1 MCDSCNMK
9 RNNVLKWFFII
20 IALSF
25 GNVSM
30 WGQAAL
36 PFAYDG
42 GNPGSVVTGLTLAN
56 QNQSNYGS
64 SPKMKF
70 ALEKDSLLL
79 NFTGTPGVLSFN
91 IKWYPRPSALR
102 FPGDFVLMESSDGK
116 TYTIV
121 QRYNSTNGT
130 ALTGVTGVVV
140 TETFSTLLPATRY
153 LKWKYETKLNGNIA
167 LGAINLSA
175 GSILSVSPKDLS
187 GFTYIYGNAS
197 TVERSFTVGG
207 SNFTHDISITP
218 PLDYEISTGTGSS
231 FQPANTV
238 VLSPLGGVVN
248 NTTIYTR
255 LKSGLM
261 ASNYNENIL
270 VSSVDASSQT
280 VSCVGSVTPVP
291 TLAVSDVSNL
301 TLNATVGSSNSQTIN
316 VSAVN
321 LSHDLGLSLIGADAN
336 QFSLSQYSVP
346 LAAGSVPKTV
356 ITVTYSPSSVGN
368 HTATLMMSS
377 NGAMDVSRTL
387 NGVSAV
393 GTGLD
398 AVSTHLSISVFDGNI
413 IFTST
418 TADETV
424 QIYNAIG
431 QKITQ
436 RPTIEGLNRIPVSG
450 KGVLLVKV
458 GNRVGKVIL

>member
-1 MCDSCNMK
+1 
-9 RNNVLKWFFII
+9 
-20 IALSF
+20 
-25 GNVSM
+25 M
-30 WGQAAL
+30 WGQATL
-36 PFAYDG
+36 PFAYDA
-42 GNPGSVVTGLTLAN
+42 GNPGSSIVGLT
-56 QNQSNYGS
+56 QSGLGTVDYSS

-70 ALEKDSLLL
+70 SSTGASLTL
-79 NFTGTPGVLSFN
+79 NFTGTPGVLSFK
-91 IKWYPRPSALR
+91 IKWYQMTSASR
-102 FPGDFVLMESSDGK
+102 FPGDFTLMESSDGK
-116 TYTIV
+116 MYTIV
-121 QRYNSTNGT
+121 QVYNSTNGT
-130 ALTGVTGVVV
+130 ALTNGIVV
-140 TETFSTLLPATRY
+140 TETFSTLLPTSRYVKWIYTTRV
-153 LKWKYETKLNGNIA
+153 NGNIA
-167 LGAINLSA
+167 IGAINLTA
-175 GSILSVSPKDLS
+175 GAVLSVSSKALS

-207 SNFTHDISITP
+207 NNFTHDISITP

-238 VLSPLGGVVN
+238 VLSPLGGIIN
-248 NTTIYTR
+248 NTTIYAR
-255 LKSGLM
+255 LKSGLTT
-261 ASNYNENIL
+261 SNYNENIL
-270 VSSVDASSQT
+270 VSSIDAASQT

-301 TLNATVGSSNSQTIN
+301 SLNATVGSSNSQTIN

-346 LAAGSVPKTV
+346 LAAGSVPKTI
-356 ITVTYSPSSVGN
+356 ITVTYSPNSVGN

-387 NGVSAV
+387 NGVSTV

-398 AVSTHLSISVFDGNI
+398 DVSTRLSVSVFDGNI

-431 QKITQ
+431 QKIMQ
-436 RPTIEGLNRIPVSG
+436 RPIIEGLNKIPVSE